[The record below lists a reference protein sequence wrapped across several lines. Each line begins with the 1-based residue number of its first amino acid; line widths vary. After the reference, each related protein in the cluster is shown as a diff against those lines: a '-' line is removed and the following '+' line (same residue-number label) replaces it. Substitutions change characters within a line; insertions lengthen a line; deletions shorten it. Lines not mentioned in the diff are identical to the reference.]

1 MKKAI
6 FFIMCIFIVFNTYSQ
21 NDLIEVVY
29 LKNGS
34 VIRGV
39 VIEDISNQTIRIHTK
54 DGNIFVYNL
63 NEVQEITEDTVVLTS
78 SPKLTV
84 KSTGATVINNIPNI
98 AMPKPV
104 NHQAE
109 FKKHIDEAVMLAKY
123 MTAAYGN
130 VGKQPSISDIENN
143 PNLSQR
149 EKSDIITNYHKQILN
164 SIQPQNMISPG
175 ETSYEEME
183 PYIKSKDFSKLGYN
197 PQSNNE
203 QRYKDYRESK
213 AQDISNTIIIIT
225 SIAIGSVL
233 LILFFN
239 WIKKNT

>member
-98 AMPKPV
+98 AMPKP
-104 NHQAE
+104 
-109 FKKHIDEAVMLAKY
+109 
-123 MTAAYGN
+123 
-130 VGKQPSISDIENN
+130 
-143 PNLSQR
+143 
-149 EKSDIITNYHKQILN
+149 
-164 SIQPQNMISPG
+164 
-175 ETSYEEME
+175 
-183 PYIKSKDFSKLGYN
+183 
-197 PQSNNE
+197 
-203 QRYKDYRESK
+203 
-213 AQDISNTIIIIT
+213 
-225 SIAIGSVL
+225 
-233 LILFFN
+233 
-239 WIKKNT
+239 